1 MIPYE
6 SAAAGRVFRFG
17 TSGLLYQSNKLMFDE
32 ESRSLWSTF
41 EGIPVVGSLVGSGIS
56 LRSRPVVTTT
66 WKEWRTKNPSTTVL
80 SIDTGFKRDY
90 AEGAAYR
97 DYFANDRLMFPV
109 SQSSSRLPNKAEVL
123 VTRLADGQ
131 GKLLPVAIDARFLR
145 SHPVYPFNA
154 GNQRYVVVT
163 SQAGANRMYQLDV
176 EVPEQAA
183 SDRLR
188 DAAGGFWTVTEDAL
202 VRDGNPPSRAPRVAA
217 QRAFWFGWYA
227 QFPDTL
233 LVK

>member
-1 MIPYE
+1 M
-6 SAAAGRVFRFG
+6 
-17 TSGLLYQSNKLMFDE
+17 
-32 ESRSLWSTF
+32 
-41 EGIPVVGSLVGSGIS
+41 VGSLVGSGIS

-66 WKEWRTKNPSTTVL
+66 WKEWQAKNPSTTVL
-80 SIDTGFKRDY
+80 SIDTGFSAITPRRRVSRFFRERPVD
-90 AEGAAYR
+90 
-97 DYFANDRLMFPV
+97 FPV

-145 SHPVYPFNA
+145 AHPVYTVTA
-154 GNQRYVVVT
+154 GDRRYVVVT
-163 SQAGANRMYQLDV
+163 SQAGANRMYQVEV
-176 EVPEQAA
+176 EVPEQPT

-188 DAAGGFWTVTEDAL
+188 DTAGNFWTVTEDAL
-202 VRDGNPPSRAPRVAA
+202 VRDGDPPSRAPRVAA